1 MISLRS
7 IYPLRVFILGS
18 FRFRTKYSAMPSP
31 LSSSYTYASTDG
43 AHTDGYLWGT
53 VEAILGR
60 NLESG
65 SRVFDLG
72 CGNGTLAR
80 RLQSLGYEVSGVDP
94 SEEGIARA
102 KRVDPATALEVGS
115 AYDPLSKKFGTFPA
129 VVSLEV
135 VEHVYY
141 PRLYA
146 KCVYDLLEPGGVA
159 IISTPY
165 HGYLKNLALAL
176 SDKMD
181 GHFTALWDH
190 GHIKFWSINTL
201 TKLFREQEM
210 NCESVHRVGRIPVLA
225 KSMILTFRK
234 PSS

>member
-1 MISLRS
+1 
-7 IYPLRVFILGS
+7 
-18 FRFRTKYSAMPSP
+18 MPSP
-31 LSSSYTYASTDG
+31 LSSTYTYSSSDG

-53 VEAILGR
+53 VESILAENIRG
-60 NLESG
+60 G
-65 SRVFDLG
+65 DRVFDLG

-80 RLQSLGYEVSGVDP
+80 RLQSLGYVASGVDP
-94 SEEGIARA
+94 SDEGIAQA
-102 KRVDPATALEVGS
+102 KRMDPSTTLEVGS
-115 AYDPLSKKFGTFPA
+115 AYEPLSEKFGSFP
-129 VVSLEV
+129 VVISLEV

-146 KCVYDLLEPGGVA
+146 RCVFDLLEPGGLA

-176 SDKMD
+176 AGKMD

-201 TKLFREQEM
+201 TELFREQEM
-210 NCESVHRVGRIPVLA
+210 KRESVHRVGRIPALA
-225 KSMILTFRK
+225 KSMIVTFRK
-234 PSS
+234 SAG